1 MIRIKIRKE
10 IDRKKYLLFAILS
23 FVIVLAAWLIA
34 SESGAIK
41 EIFLPKP
48 QNVVNYYIESIKDG
62 SLLQNTGISIY
73 RITLGFVYAVLLGVP
88 IGILVGTFKK
98 AEAFIRPLCEF
109 VRYMPV
115 PAFVPL
121 IMVWVGIEESAKI
134 TVIFIGTFFQLV
146 LMVADDAL
154 AVPDDLINAGY
165 TLGSNTPKTIFKI
178 LIPAM
183 MPRLMET
190 LRMMIGWAWT
200 YLVSAELVAAN
211 TGLGYTILKSQRF
224 LKTDAIFANIIL
236 IGLLGLITDRIFAF
250 LNKKLFPWAAFGKIT
265 EGMDIVNKIAETAT
279 DYSDRPL
286 EPQRMKTVTVET
298 FGVDYPE
305 PEKC

>member
-1 MIRIKIRKE
+1 MIKVKIRKD
-10 IDRKKYLLFAILS
+10 IGKKKYTLYA
-23 FVIVLAAWLIA
+23 VLAFVVVIA
-34 SESGAIK
+34 IWSLATISGAVD

-48 QNVVNYYIESIKDG
+48 SKVIQYYITAIQDG
-62 SLLQNTGISIY
+62 SLWENTKISIY
-73 RITLGFVYAVLLGVP
+73 RISLGFIYAVVLGIPV
-88 IGILVGTFKK
+88 GILVGTFKK

-109 VRYMPV
+109 IRYMPV

-121 IMVWVGIEESAKI
+121 IMVWVGIGESAKI

-146 LMVADDAL
+146 LMVADDAM

-165 TLGSNTPKTIFKI
+165 TLGTTTKMTIFKI

-183 MPRLMET
+183 LPRLMET

-211 TGLGYTILKSQRF
+211 SGLGYTILKSQRF
-224 LKTDAIFANIIL
+224 LSTDAIFGGIIL

-250 LNKKLFPWAAFGKIT
+250 LNKKLFPWV
-265 EGMDIVNKIAETAT
+265 EGG
-279 DYSDRPL
+279 R
-286 EPQRMKTVTVET
+286 
-298 FGVDYPE
+298 
-305 PEKC
+305 

>member
-10 IDRKKYLLFAILS
+10 IDRKKYILFAILS

-134 TVIFIGTFFQLV
+134 TVIF
-146 LMVADDAL
+146 
-154 AVPDDLINAGY
+154 
-165 TLGSNTPKTIFKI
+165 FKI

-250 LNKKLFPWAAFGKIT
+250 LNKKLFPWAA
-265 EGMDIVNKIAETAT
+265 A
-279 DYSDRPL
+279 
-286 EPQRMKTVTVET
+286 
-298 FGVDYPE
+298 
-305 PEKC
+305 

>member
-224 LKTDAIFANIIL
+224 LKTDAIFANINL
-236 IGLLGLITDRIFAF
+236 SGLRGRITDRIFAF
-250 LNKKLFPWAAFGKIT
+250 LNKKLFPWAA
-265 EGMDIVNKIAETAT
+265 A
-279 DYSDRPL
+279 
-286 EPQRMKTVTVET
+286 
-298 FGVDYPE
+298 
-305 PEKC
+305 

>member
-1 MIRIKIRKE
+1 MFENIR
-10 IDRKKYLLFAILS
+10 LS
-23 FVIVLAAWLIA
+23 FQGIWSHKMRSFLTMLGIIIGIAAIIAIVSTIKGTN
-34 SESGAIK
+34 EQIK
-41 EIFLPKP
+41 ENL
-48 QNVVNYYIESIKDG
+48 
-62 SLLQNTGISIY
+62 
-73 RITLGFVYAVLLGVP
+73 

-250 LNKKLFPWAAFGKIT
+250 LNKKLFPWAA
-265 EGMDIVNKIAETAT
+265 A
-279 DYSDRPL
+279 
-286 EPQRMKTVTVET
+286 
-298 FGVDYPE
+298 
-305 PEKC
+305 

>member
-190 LRMMIGWAWT
+190 LRVDLFGQRRTGSCKYRTWIHNLKIAAFLKDGRYFCQHYFDRSAWT
-200 YLVSAELVAAN
+200 DY
-211 TGLGYTILKSQRF
+211 GPYF
-224 LKTDAIFANIIL
+224 CIF
-236 IGLLGLITDRIFAF
+236 
-250 LNKKLFPWAAFGKIT
+250 K
-265 EGMDIVNKIAETAT
+265 
-279 DYSDRPL
+279 
-286 EPQRMKTVTVET
+286 
-298 FGVDYPE
+298 
-305 PEKC
+305 

>member
-10 IDRKKYLLFAILS
+10 IDKKKYFLFAVLS
-23 FVIVLAAWLIA
+23 FVIIILVWIA
-34 SESGAIK
+34 VSESGMIE

-48 QNVVNYYIESIKDG
+48 QNVVKYFLTSIKDG
-62 SLLQNTGISIY
+62 SLWENMRISIY
-73 RITLGFVYAVLLGVP
+73 RITLGFVYAMILGIP
-88 IGILVGTFKK
+88 IGILVGTFKRI
-98 AEAFIRPLCEF
+98 EAVIRPLCEF
-109 VRYMPV
+109 IRYMPV

-146 LMVADDAL
+146 LMVADDAMS
-154 AVPDDLINAGY
+154 VPEDLINAGY
-165 TLGSNTPKTIFKI
+165 TLGTGTAQTVFKI

-183 MPRLMET
+183 LPRLMET

-236 IGLLGLITDRIFAF
+236 IGLLGLITDRIFAL
-250 LNKKLFPWAAFGKIT
+250 LNKKLFPWV
-265 EGMDIVNKIAETAT
+265 EG
-279 DYSDRPL
+279 
-286 EPQRMKTVTVET
+286 
-298 FGVDYPE
+298 GV
-305 PEKC
+305 

>member
-73 RITLGFVYAVLLGVP
+73 RITLGFVFAVLLGVP

-178 LIPAM
+178 LIPVCKPIIAVLALWSFVGMWNSYFDAM
-183 MPRLMET
+183 IYLNDANLQPLQLV
-190 LRMMIGWAWT
+190 LRSILVQNTPQPGMIADIQST
-200 YLVSAELVAAN
+200 AEMAKVAEQLKYATIVVSSLPLLV
-211 TGLGYTILKSQRF
+211 
-224 LKTDAIFANIIL
+224 
-236 IGLLGLITDRIFAF
+236 
-250 LNKKLFPWAAFGKIT
+250 
-265 EGMDIVNKIAETAT
+265 M
-279 DYSDRPL
+279 
-286 EPQRMKTVTVET
+286 
-298 FGVDYPE
+298 YPFFQ
-305 PEKC
+305 KYFDKGIMVGSVKG

>member
-98 AEAFIRPLCEF
+98 AEAFINALEMSSPE
-109 VRYMPV
+109 PV
-115 PAFVPL
+115 CSP
-121 IMVWVGIEESAKI
+121 SAPSI
-134 TVIFIGTFFQLV
+134 
-146 LMVADDAL
+146 
-154 AVPDDLINAGY
+154 P
-165 TLGSNTPKTIFKI
+165 I
-178 LIPAM
+178 LDSVEDI
-183 MPRLMET
+183 R
-190 LRMMIGWAWT
+190 
-200 YLVSAELVAAN
+200 
-211 TGLGYTILKSQRF
+211 RF
-224 LKTDAIFANIIL
+224 LERK
-236 IGLLGLITDRIFAF
+236 
-250 LNKKLFPWAAFGKIT
+250 NK
-265 EGMDIVNKIAETAT
+265 
-279 DYSDRPL
+279 
-286 EPQRMKTVTVET
+286 
-298 FGVDYPE
+298 
-305 PEKC
+305 